1 MPASSIVLLP
11 FEPSL
16 RVLVADDNELNQ
28 LVVCRAL
35 EEWNVV
41 PTMVENGR
49 QAVEAASTQLF
60 DAVLMDIQMPEMDG
74 YEATR
79 RLRRLRHLQQLPII
93 GLTASFSPT
102 DQARALA
109 AGMNETLAKP
119 FEPTLLHAS
128 LVRHT
133 GRARPVPAVRPA
145 TPDPTD
151 IGTIRPGWH
160 LLEEL
165 AAGNEAF
172 IAQIITTFLQQTPGL
187 YQQLVA
193 TVANP
198 DRQALARMAHKLKGQ
213 IVYFDVPAIQ
223 QHLEKL
229 ERPPTPADADGASHL
244 VAMIGHQLAALYPHL
259 ELRLQNHLRR

>member
-1 MPASSIVLLP
+1 MPASPVLLP
-11 FEPSL
+11 FDPSL

-35 EEWNVV
+35 EEWNIVAI
-41 PTMVENGR
+41 MVENGR
-49 QAVEAASTQLF
+49 QAVEAASSQPF

-93 GLTASFSPT
+93 GLTASASPT

-109 AGMNETLAKP
+109 AGMNETLPKP

-133 GRARPVPAVRPA
+133 GRFRPLGPVQPAK
-145 TPDPTD
+145 PDPTD
-151 IGTIRPGWH
+151 IGTIRPEWY

-165 AAGNEAF
+165 AAGNESF
-172 IAQIITTFLQQTPGL
+172 IAQIITTFLQQTPPL
-187 YQQLVA
+187 YQQLASTA
-193 TVANP
+193 TP
-198 DRQALARMAHKLKGQ
+198 DRQNLARLAHKLKGQ
-213 IVYFDVPAIQ
+213 IVYFGVPAIQ
-223 QHLEKL
+223 QHLETL
-229 ERPPTPADADGASHL
+229 ERPLTPADAAQVPHL
-244 VAMIGHQLAALYPHL
+244 IAMVGHQLAALYPHL
-259 ELRLQNHLRR
+259 ELRLRNHLGR

>member
-1 MPASSIVLLP
+1 MSASSSLLLP
-11 FEPSL
+11 FDPGL

-35 EEWNVV
+35 EEWNIVA
-41 PTMVENGR
+41 TTAENGR
-49 QAVEAASTQLF
+49 QAVELASTQPF

-79 RLRRLRHLQQLPII
+79 RLRRHQHLKQLPII

-109 AGMNETLAKP
+109 AGMNETLPKP

-133 GRARPVPAVRPA
+133 ARIRPSVTVRPPA
-145 TPDPTD
+145 AAPDPTD
-151 IGTIRPGWH
+151 IGTIRPEWH
-160 LLEEL
+160 LLDEL

-172 IAQIITTFLQQTPGL
+172 IAQIITTFLQQTPSL
-187 YQQLVA
+187 YQQLA
-193 TVANP
+193 TA
-198 DRQALARMAHKLKGQ
+198 DRQDLARMAHKLKGQ
-213 IVYFDVPAIQ
+213 IVYFGVPAIQ
-223 QHLEKL
+223 QCLEKL
-229 ERPPTPADADGASHL
+229 ERPLSPADAEAAPHL
-244 VAMIGHQLAALYPHL
+244 VAMVGHQLAALYPHL
-259 ELRLQNHLRR
+259 ELRLQNQLRR

>member
-1 MPASSIVLLP
+1 MPASPILLP
-11 FEPSL
+11 FDPGL

-41 PTMVENGR
+41 ATMVENGR
-49 QAVEAASTQLF
+49 QAVEAASSQPF

-79 RLRRLRHLQQLPII
+79 RLRRLRHLQELPII
-93 GLTASFSPT
+93 GLTASASPA

-128 LVRHT
+128 LLRHT
-133 GRARPVPAVRPA
+133 GRARPLARLQPA

-165 AAGNEAF
+165 AAGNESF
-172 IAQIITTFLQQTPGL
+172 IAQIITTFLQQTPPL
-187 YQQLVA
+187 YQQLA
-193 TVANP
+193 STAAQP
-198 DRQALARMAHKLKGQ
+198 DQQHLARLAHKLKGQ
-213 IVYFDVPAIQ
+213 IVYFGVPAIE

-229 ERPPTPADADGASHL
+229 ERPLTPADAAEAPHL
-244 VAMIGHQLAALYPHL
+244 IAMVGHQLTALYPHL
-259 ELRLQNHLRR
+259 ELRLRNHSGR